1 MRQSFLGLRVVQRE
15 QCAGVTGADDTG
27 GDPLLHGGR
36 QVQQPEGV
44 ADVRPGPADLLR
56 QLLVGRAEVVQQL
69 LVRRGLLQGVE
80 LLTVQVLHQ
89 RVPQHVVVMSRAND
103 GREWSRGR
111 LAGTRASA
119 ARP

>member
-1 MRQSFLGLRVVQRE
+1 M
-15 QCAGVTGADDTG
+15 C
-27 GDPLLHGGR
+27 GR
-36 QVQQPEGV
+36 
-44 ADVRPGPADLLR
+44 DRPTFC

-103 GREWSRGR
+103 GGNGVQAGSLGR
-111 LAGTRASA
+111 APAPFAHDQLVAGA
-119 ARP
+119 AEAAHHHWLKESDLGDRSG